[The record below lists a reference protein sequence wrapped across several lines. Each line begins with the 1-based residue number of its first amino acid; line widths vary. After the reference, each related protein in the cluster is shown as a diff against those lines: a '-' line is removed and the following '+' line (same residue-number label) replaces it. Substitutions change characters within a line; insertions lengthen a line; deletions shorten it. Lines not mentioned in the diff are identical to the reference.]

1 MQKRPFMKFASAS
14 ILLVAAVLSACS
26 GIPRRESDQ
35 ELLARYERYAGS
47 PVPDFQT
54 FGHFDSWSPV
64 DNDHV
69 LVTTG
74 PRDAYLVRVVPA
86 CIDLPFAT
94 RIGFTSRF
102 PHTVQAGFD
111 SLRVGHQ
118 FCRIM
123 EIRPVN
129 YRQMRADL
137 KAEQAR
143 G

>member
-1 MQKRPFMKFASAS
+1 MKFASAS
-14 ILLVAAVLSACS
+14 ILLAAAVLSACS

-35 ELLARYERYAGS
+35 QLLARYEQYAGPRVS
-47 PVPDFQT
+47 DFQT
-54 FGHFDSWSPV
+54 YGHFDSWSPV
-64 DNDHV
+64 DDSHV
-69 LVTTG
+69 LVQTG

-86 CIDLPFAT
+86 CINLPFAT
-94 RIGFTSRF
+94 RIAFTSRF

-111 SLRVGHQ
+111 SLRVGRET
-118 FCRIM
+118 CRII

-129 YRQMRADL
+129 YRQMRADA